1 MSSPAPIRLVLTG
14 PESTGKSALT
24 VHLAQHLGLP
34 HALEYA
40 RDYLEQHGA
49 DYTYDVLLEM
59 SRGHL
64 AHQARCVPPA
74 APVGVFDTDLTNYK
88 IWSEVAYGRCHE
100 EILAALERETSHVY
114 LLCYPDLPWE
124 PDPLREHP
132 HDRMKLFE
140 LHRRELER
148 LGRRY
153 EIIRGV
159 GPARYAMAELAAARL
174 LAR

>member
-1 MSSPAPIRLVLTG
+1 VSAQPSIRLVLTG

-34 HALEYA
+34 YALEYA
-40 RDYLEQHGA
+40 REYLEQHGA
-49 DYTYDVLLEM
+49 DYTYDILLEM
-59 SRGHL
+59 SRGHK
-64 AHQARCVPPA
+64 AHQARCVPRA
-74 APVGVFDTDLTNYK
+74 APLGVFDTDLTNYK
-88 IWSEVAYGRCHE
+88 IWSEVAYGKCHE
-100 EILAALERETSHVY
+100 EIVAALERETSHRY

-140 LHRRELER
+140 FHRRELER
-148 LGRRY
+148 LVRPY
-153 EIIRGV
+153 EIVRGS
-159 GPARYAMAELAAARL
+159 GPERYAQAEQAAARL